1 MKLLRVASLVSLS
14 LSASLSLIPGR
25 MWAQTFR
32 TLYSFT
38 AGTDGAFPYAGL
50 ILSGDTLYG
59 TASMGGSYAQGTVF
73 KLVPSTGTLTTLVS
87 FIGGNG
93 GNPASSLIMD
103 ADGNLVFD
111 SPVPCGSRRN
121 RVTCVRCLRRPSS
134 SQTKELF
141 P

>member
-1 MKLLRVASLVSLS
+1 ILRNGKRTRISKPQPMKLLRVASLVSLS

-73 KLVPSTGTLTTLVS
+73 KVNTNGTS
-87 FIGGNG
+87 FT
-93 GNPASSLIMD
+93 
-103 ADGNLVFD
+103 NLHSF
-111 SPVPCGSRRN
+111 N
-121 RVTCVRCLRRPSS
+121 SS
-134 SQTKELF
+134 SPQE
-141 P
+141 